1 MICRIPAAALAILL
15 ASCQGS
21 QALDRKP
28 YAETEEVSPTSAV
41 PPCSQRLR
49 LVTSGELSAGKDAEE
64 ALEEAFGAER
74 MLGVEENVTLRREDG
89 VTFLRISYPEDSIN
103 FGSAADD
110 RPLGGASFY
119 VPMAGNATA
128 QGDATCLYYRLRFPA
143 DFDFVKGGKLP
154 GLFAGEAPSG
164 GDKVTGRDGW
174 SIRLMWREDG
184 QGELYEYIYNKK
196 GKYGASV
203 GRGVFTFPRGEWVDV
218 DLEVEENDP
227 GRRNGRARLW
237 IDGRLVMEQNDIV
250 YRTGGDEDGGE
261 EDRTIGLFFSTFFGG
276 SDEDWA
282 TPRDQHIDFG
292 DLRLYGGGAG

>member
-1 MICRIPAAALAILL
+1 MSCRIPVAALAVLL

-28 YAETEEVSPTSAV
+28 YAETEEVAPAAAV

-49 LVTSGELSAGKDAEE
+49 PLMDRGLAAGEDAEE
-64 ALEEAFGAER
+64 ALEEALGAER
-74 MLGVEENVTLRREDG
+74 MLGVEENVTLRQEGD
-89 VTFLRISYPEDSIN
+89 VTFLRVGYPEGSIN

-110 RPLGGASFY
+110 GRPLGGASFY
-119 VPMAGNATA
+119 VPMAGRPMA
-128 QGDATCLYYRLRFPA
+128 QSGASCLHYRLRFPA

-164 GDKVTGRDGW
+164 GDRVTGRDGW

-203 GRGVFTFPRGEWVDV
+203 GRGLFTFPRGEWVDV
-218 DLEVEENDP
+218 DLEVKENDP
-227 GRRNGRARLW
+227 GQRNGRARLW
-237 IDGRLVMEQNDIV
+237 IDGRLVIEQNDIV
-250 YRTGGDEDGGE
+250 YWTGGE
-261 EDRTIGLFFSTFFGG
+261 EDGAAGLFFSTFFGG

-292 DLRLYGGGAG
+292 ELRLYGGGGG